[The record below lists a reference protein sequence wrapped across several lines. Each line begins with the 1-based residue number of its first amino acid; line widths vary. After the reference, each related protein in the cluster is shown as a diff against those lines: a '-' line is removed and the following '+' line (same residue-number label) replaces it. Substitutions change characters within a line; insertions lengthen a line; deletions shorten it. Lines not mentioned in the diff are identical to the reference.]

1 MKESCVAAFSRERM
15 VVSDRS
21 DQSDRSD
28 RNACYEISV
37 KIYKTPSSWRKVA
50 KKV

>member
-15 VVSDRS
+15 AGADRS

-28 RNACYEISV
+28 GIVWYEKFV
-37 KIYKTPSSWRKVA
+37 KI
-50 KKV
+50 

>member
-1 MKESCVAAFSRERM
+1 MAFLRELT
-15 VVSDRS
+15 VGSDQS

>member
-1 MKESCVAAFSRERM
+1 MAFLIELT
-15 VVSDRS
+15 VGSDQS